1 MTSPNLKLRYQA
13 AAGNPQDIEWG
24 GGATSGSSDSLD
36 ERIIDEKNKE
46 TAPSSSSPNRFLSDL
61 SPFSRRIVR
70 FVTRPAAA
78 FSNNTTNGGASSL
91 PDHFVAECITVTLMR
106 ILPAVAVLVG
116 TPLLIWDSY
125 PQNWGVFHP
134 WPLIRH
140 FDMVWSALLH
150 FSIWPIVVFTIAVVA
165 VLPRGGLSKSFAMPT
180 TFRASSS
187 SGAARLAKMEAVVRS
202 LMVNISQS
210 NWKMSLTLS
219 IAVVTAIVTV
229 MTLQMGMPSALWNPF
244 IWGWYQV
251 YLPGNAIGAV
261 QGACLDVDSS
271 HSSNSQPL
279 CLSESQWDELSS
291 GQLSSLKRDDVQT
304 VQRGL
309 DYLRN
314 QSGGLI
320 VNALARNVADSIPA
334 LKQNMDALAP
344 FFKDPHNKLSLVV
357 FENDSD
363 DGTRHHFKQWAK
375 QESSY
380 SVDIMGCGPTN
391 PDCKLGEKD
400 RYDNMNLFK
409 NPTASGVGK
418 LGEFR
423 QIILDYI
430 LKKEEYNDFSHM
442 IVLDVDLGVS
452 VSPLG
457 LLHTLGL
464 ENNIAQEYVVAS
476 SSSQVWPGSMG
487 TIIPPYDLSA
497 FRPKP
502 TEMNE
507 KVRGLHK
514 SFCHLMPAGDRWRNM
529 CEAVSP
535 MQLFMISQSADAT
548 VNHEKAHEVGSA
560 FNGITLYPISLIRNR
575 GNAAQYDSGDD
586 NQRCEHVG
594 FHFSLRESMFVN
606 PKWSMNLK
614 PSNPGGP
621 TGYRAVTTLSYAII
635 GRPNVMFAVVVINLL
650 CCLAFVCP
658 LWTIIISIKS
668 LLVLMTAK
676 KQERVR
682 ERGESFECSVIDARE
697 M

>member
-1 MTSPNLKLRYQA
+1 MKDKTMELKIRYQA
-13 AAGNPQDIEWG
+13 AGMSEDVEWDG
-24 GGATSGSSDSLD
+24 GGASSDSSIGEPRIMD
-36 ERIIDEKNKE
+36 PTNSVACSHER
-46 TAPSSSSPNRFLSDL
+46 
-61 SPFSRRIVR
+61 
-70 FVTRPAAA
+70 
-78 FSNNTTNGGASSL
+78 ASSL
-91 PDHFVAECITVTLMR
+91 PDNFIAECTTVILLR
-106 ILPAVAVLVG
+106 ILPAAAVLVG
-116 TPLLIWDSY
+116 LPLIIWDAY
-125 PQNWGVFHP
+125 PQNWGVFNL
-134 WPLIRH
+134 WPFIRH
-140 FDMVWSALLH
+140 LDLVWSSLLH
-150 FSIWPIVVFTIAVVA
+150 FSIWPIIVLTTMVVA
-165 VLPRGGLSKSFAMPT
+165 LLPSDGLSRSFAMST
-180 TFRASSS
+180 TS
-187 SGAARLAKMEAVVRS
+187 SGNNGARIAKLKS
-202 LMVNISQS
+202 LLVNISQS
-210 NWKMSLTLS
+210 NWKMSLALS
-219 IAVVTAIVTV
+219 IAFGSAIAINFG
-229 MTLQMGMPSALWNPF
+229 LQLGLPSPLWNPF
-244 IWGWYQV
+244 IWGRYQV
-251 YLPGNAIGAV
+251 YSPGNTV
-261 QGACLDVDSS
+261 SSLQGACLDVVS
-271 HSSNSQPL
+271 HSKQPL
-279 CLSESQWDELSS
+279 CLSESKWNELSS
-291 GQLSSLKRDDVQT
+291 GKLSSLKRDDVET

-320 VNALARNVADSIPA
+320 INTLARDVADSIPA
-334 LKQNMDALAP
+334 LKQNMDGLAP
-344 FFKDPHNKLSLVV
+344 FFKDPQNKLSLVI

-363 DGTRHHFKQWAK
+363 DGTRDLFKQWAEE
-375 QESSY
+375 ESSY
-380 SVDIMGCGPTN
+380 SVDIIGCGPTN
-391 PDCKLGEKD
+391 PDCKLGELD
-400 RYDNMNLFK
+400 RYDKMNMFK
-409 NPTASGVGK
+409 NPNASGVGK

-423 QIILDYI
+423 QIILEYI

-548 VNHEKAHEVGSA
+548 INHEKAHEVGSA

-614 PSNPGGP
+614 ASNPGGP

-658 LWTIIISIKS
+658 LWTIIMSIKS